1 MLEDEKVLIR
11 KSAKLCSEY
20 IRLEQQVADYRQQI
34 QTPVISRQ
42 QFRANTYRPKRIFM
56 FILCVIICNII
67 LTKIK
72 MNNLSRNNPLAG
84 AISIK
89 SVSTNLIPV
98 SLILCGVVLFT
109 FNAIKFNITYKNAVE
124 TQKSNTAKAAENLRR
139 ILPEYQQLRKKVYD
153 KSQCIIPNDY
163 IYAAEYINSLI
174 VNKRADSL
182 KEALNIYE
190 QDLHNQRMR
199 EDLHEQ
205 TRSFQNHLNDLEY
218 ELSWQARQTRESID
232 DLKR

>member
-1 MLEDEKVLIR
+1 MLEDEKVLIC

-34 QTPVISRQ
+34 LTPIISRK

-56 FILCVIICNII
+56 FILWFIICNTILAII
-67 LTKIK
+67 NISNQDKQFAAAI
-72 MNNLSRNNPLAG
+72 NPTMVFIELLP
-84 AISIK
+84 I
-89 SVSTNLIPV
+89 
-98 SLILCGVVLFT
+98 SLILGGIVMFI
-109 FNAIKFNITYKNAVE
+109 FNAIKFNIAYKNAVE